1 MKRKMTPKQL
11 KFASEYIKT
20 GNATKSAI
28 EAGYS
33 KNTAAEIGKENL
45 KKPYIKAYINEKLS
59 EIESHKIMDAKEALQ
74 LLTRIA
80 RAEETEIVTVGTPD
94 GLQQAEQPPSIK
106 DRLVAVKE
114 LLRRYSISDIDKLQ
128 IKKLSAEIRV
138 IETKA
143 NVAERLEN
151 RDNEQLDEILDKLTD
166 EVLSNGSK
174 STSNE

>member
-80 RAEETEIVTVGTPD
+80 
-94 GLQQAEQPPSIK
+94 
-106 DRLVAVKE
+106 DR
-114 LLRRYSISDIDKLQ
+114 
-128 IKKLSAEIRV
+128 
-138 IETKA
+138 
-143 NVAERLEN
+143 
-151 RDNEQLDEILDKLTD
+151 
-166 EVLSNGSK
+166 K
-174 STSNE
+174 SVV